1 MIDKDVCDKGFIWN
15 PGNSEFECDKSS
27 DVGEYLEY
35 EKFKWRIVHKLVEEC
50 TESIEKVKL
59 AKIILAG
66 KGKNEPKCSSCTLH
80 IVLLLINF
88 TINVGIGSYFVYYK
102 CTNHWYLRKYVT
114 RIKFGTCTQTKN
126 Y

>member
-1 MIDKDVCDKGFIWN
+1 M
-15 PGNSEFECDKSS
+15 
-27 DVGEYLEY
+27 
-35 EKFKWRIVHKLVEEC
+35 LVSIQNMKNVSGGQLINWLKKC
-50 TESIEKVKL
+50 TENIEKVKL

-66 KGKNEPKCSSCTLH
+66 KGKNEPKYSSCTLH

-102 CTNHWYLRKYVT
+102 CTNHQYLRKYVT

-126 Y
+126 YQYVWEITKKLLLKIDIVTFSMT